1 MFDAGGRWSFQGPT
15 GAERY
20 LIVYQNN
27 ADPNAVGSGVVNADG
42 VVAEVNRLKQE
53 GSTSRWGILDFEA
66 PFDEILI
73 NGTSDPR
80 YSAAVASLIG
90 TIRRVKSEFPDMK
103 WTYFGFP
110 NLPYHPTGKDWGV
123 IPDDQKNLIFDSFN
137 GGYGPVLD
145 ELDFIMPCVYDVYES
160 ALNMPQS
167 YSQPDVAE
175 STARVSKIESIKRH
189 FSIRGL
195 PVPPIIPAASPW
207 FQTGGGTGAAH
218 PWKAIPIIEFMRD
231 QVAPCLDAGASGF
244 ALWGAMPYFN
254 AVATTPPQPNW
265 PAYLVAEQAAIRE
278 GLMEA
283 LGVPSG
289 SVVSWTDSTTRATL
303 EGAGDLVMTEAIRQ
317 IQIAAAAR
325 QPNTVANS
333 TTP

>member
-1 MFDAGGRWSFQGPT
+1 MFDAGGSWSFLAPT

-27 ADPNAVGSGVVNADG
+27 ADPNAAGSGVVDADR
-42 VVAEVNRLKQE
+42 VVEEVNRLKQA
-53 GSTSRWGILDFEA
+53 GSTIRWGILDFEV
-66 PFDEILI
+66 PFDEIMM
-73 NGTSDPR
+73 NGASDPR
-80 YSAAVASLIG
+80 YSATVASLIG
-90 TIRRVKSEFPDMK
+90 TIRRMKSVFPDVK

-189 FSIRGL
+189 FSVRGL